1 MIHRIWKRD
10 IKGNALAIL
19 QEDAVEKLLSNDP
32 TLFNTSHQT
41 LSVNSA
47 RCLASRSYSPASYL
61 SSSI

>member
-10 IKGNALAIL
+10 IKENALAIL

-32 TLFNTSHQT
+32 TLFNTSRQT
-41 LSVNSA
+41 LSVNSS
-47 RCLASRSYSPASYL
+47 RCLASRSYSLASYL